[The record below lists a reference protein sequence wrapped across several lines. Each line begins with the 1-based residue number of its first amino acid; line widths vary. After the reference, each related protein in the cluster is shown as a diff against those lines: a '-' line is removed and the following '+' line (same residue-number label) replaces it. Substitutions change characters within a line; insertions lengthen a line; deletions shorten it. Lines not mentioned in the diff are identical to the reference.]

1 MSNIILVRHVS
12 ITKITNCHFLIL
24 VIKLIFQELSM
35 INSTVINN
43 PPSPHFFRIITKCKS
58 FEQWVKWDYFKSNW
72 KEIWLHSWVVR
83 VTKVANIML
92 WSITILGKVW
102 IDDLNRWN
110 LFSIGWFTI
119 LFCFLSSSSFFF
131 WIGLLLKSYK

>member
-43 PPSPHFFRIITKCKS
+43 PPPPPPLFFRIITKCKS

-92 WSITILGKVW
+92 WSITKTGYS
-102 IDDLNRWN
+102 LNRWN

-119 LFCFLSSSSFFF
+119 LFYFLSSSFFLF
-131 WIGLLLKSYK
+131 GLGCY